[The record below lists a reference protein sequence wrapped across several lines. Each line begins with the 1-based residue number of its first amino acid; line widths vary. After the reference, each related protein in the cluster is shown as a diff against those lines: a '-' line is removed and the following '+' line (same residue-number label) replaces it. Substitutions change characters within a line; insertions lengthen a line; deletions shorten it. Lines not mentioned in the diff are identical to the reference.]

1 MSYSSLAMAGLLAL
15 AEPLLIGVGVIALP
29 IGGNAL
35 IRYLKVRKVLPVIRR
50 AFTVLDPLLNEHISG
65 YSGSDV
71 RFAMEL
77 VTGVLADGA
86 LSREEIEFAV
96 REIESRYAPSR
107 AAGKTSETLTQ
118 ALGPES
124 EEAKLLSAVLA
135 VVQKREL
142 LPKGILEA
150 ARNISLKIS

>member
-1 MSYSSLAMAGLLAL
+1 MAGLLAL

-65 YSGSDV
+65 YSGSEV

-86 LSREEIEFAV
+86 LTREEIEFAV
-96 REIESRYAPSR
+96 NEIETRYAPSR
-107 AAGKTSETLTQ
+107 AAGKTSETLKLT
-118 ALGPES
+118 LGPGS
-124 EEAKLLSAVLA
+124 EEAKLLEAVLGVA
-135 VVQKREL
+135 QKREL
-142 LPKGILEA
+142 LPKSIVDA
-150 ARNISLKIS
+150 ARIISLKIS